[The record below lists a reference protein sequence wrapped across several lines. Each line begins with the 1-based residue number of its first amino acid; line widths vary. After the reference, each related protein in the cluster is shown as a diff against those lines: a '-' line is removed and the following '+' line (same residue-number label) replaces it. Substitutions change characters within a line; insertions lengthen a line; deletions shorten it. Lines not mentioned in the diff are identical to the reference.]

1 MLVLSQ
7 AYTFITGNFDLSV
20 ESTLGLTAMFAAL
33 MLVTTE
39 AGGLGWQLHPLL
51 VILLML
57 VLGGLIGL
65 FNGVLITKVGVNNLL
80 VTIAMLFVL
89 RGATYGISPGTS
101 ISFFPKEFTWLGG
114 GTLTRIVT
122 DNGNFR
128 AFGGR
133 HICHPGL
140 SWSGTFTHATRN
152 SAAICTPSA
161 PMLTRRARPASMSIA
176 WSSSCISSPASAR
189 RFAGL
194 LQAGTLERR
203 HADPGRQLDLRG
215 AWRGHHRRHE
225 HLWRARQYHRRI
237 SAACC
242 SGRFWTPG

>member
-39 AGGLGWQLHPLL
+39 AGGLGWQLNPLL

-122 DNGNFR
+122 DNGNFVLSVAGIFVIL
-128 AFGGR
+128 AFLVG
-133 HICHPGL
+133 HIH
-140 SWSGTFTHATRN
+140 TRLY
-152 SAAICTPSA
+152 AIRPQYV
-161 PMLTRRARPASMSIA
+161 RR
-176 WSSSCISSPASAR
+176 R
-189 RFAGL
+189 R
-194 LQAGTLERR
+194 
-203 HADPGRQLDLRG
+203 
-215 AWRGHHRRHE
+215 
-225 HLWRARQYHRRI
+225 
-237 SAACC
+237 
-242 SGRFWTPG
+242 